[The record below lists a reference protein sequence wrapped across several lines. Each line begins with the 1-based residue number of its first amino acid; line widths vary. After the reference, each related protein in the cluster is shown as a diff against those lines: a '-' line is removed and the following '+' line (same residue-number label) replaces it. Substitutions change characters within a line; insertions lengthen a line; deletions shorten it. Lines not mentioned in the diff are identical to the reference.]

1 MLRRMIGAAML
12 NGSVYEEIKA
22 DRGALAQAIA
32 IVVLVTIC
40 GIVGDVL
47 GSVIGDEEQ
56 SIQLVGAVLKGVLSG
71 LLSWALWVTLLYF
84 VGAVMLKTDNTDT
97 NWSEL
102 GRVVGFAYTPGLL
115 FLFSFLQG
123 IGGVLG
129 FIARIWILVAV
140 VIGVRHALDYGNAE
154 RAILVSF
161 IAGII
166 AAIPWLIMTI
176 IQLTIT

>member
-1 MLRRMIGAAML
+1 
-12 NGSVYEEIKA
+12 
-22 DRGALAQAIA
+22 
-32 IVVLVTIC
+32 
-40 GIVGDVL
+40 
-47 GSVIGDEEQ
+47 
-56 SIQLVGAVLKGVLSG
+56 
-71 LLSWALWVTLLYF
+71 
-84 VGAVMLKTDNTDT
+84 MLKTDNTDT

-140 VIGVRHALDYGNAE
+140 VIGIRHALDYGNAE

-176 IQLTIT
+176 IQ

>member
-1 MLRRMIGAAML
+1 MLRLMIGAAML

-22 DRGALAQAIA
+22 DRGALAQDIA

-84 VGAVMLKTDNTDT
+84 VGAVMLKN
-97 NWSEL
+97 
-102 GRVVGFAYTPGLL
+102 RQY
-115 FLFSFLQG
+115 
-123 IGGVLG
+123 
-129 FIARIWILVAV
+129 R
-140 VIGVRHALDYGNAE
+140 Y
-154 RAILVSF
+154 
-161 IAGII
+161 
-166 AAIPWLIMTI
+166 
-176 IQLTIT
+176 QLE